1 MKSQLLKEKIMNCYI
16 GGEKIGSGCSIFI
29 IAEMSGNHNG
39 SLEQAIEI
47 VRAAKQ
53 TGANAIKLQTY
64 KPETITLK
72 TDNQDFKIPSESPW
86 AKEQSLY
93 DLYEKAYTPWEWH
106 KTLFEEAKNVDLI
119 IFSSPFDNTAVDFLE
134 ELDVPAYKI
143 ASPEITDIPLI
154 KYVAQ
159 KGKPILLSTG
169 MAHKEDIEL
178 AIETIRK
185 EGLEDII
192 LLKCTSSYPTL
203 HNDMNL
209 RAIPKFKEDFNC
221 LVGLS
226 DHSTDSIA
234 PVSATVLGA
243 SVIEKHIVISKED
256 KTVDSF
262 FSLDLEEFTNMVT
275 MVRSAEAALGTDT
288 YNLPDQV
295 NLKGRRSLYVAK
307 DIQKGSKI
315 TENNIAS
322 VRPSLGLHP
331 KHFDQVIGKIVNKN
345 LKKGDRL
352 KLEDLR

>member
-1 MKSQLLKEKIMNCYI
+1 MNCYI
-16 GGEKIGSGCSIFI
+16 GGEKIGLGCPIFI

-39 SLEQAIEI
+39 SLEQAIQI
-47 VRAAKQ
+47 VHAAKE

-64 KPETITLK
+64 RPDTITLK

-86 AKEQSLY
+86 AKEESLY

-106 KTLFEEAKNVDLI
+106 KVLFDEAKKVDLT
-119 IFSSPFDNTAVDFLE
+119 IFSSPFDKTAVDLLE
-134 ELDVPAYKI
+134 ELDAPAYKI

-169 MAHKEDIEL
+169 MGHKKDIEL
-178 AIETIRK
+178 AVETIRK

-192 LLKCTSSYPTL
+192 ILKCTSNYPTI
-203 HNDMNL
+203 HKDMNL
-209 RAIPKFKEDFNC
+209 KAIPRLKEDFNC

-243 SVIEKHIVISKED
+243 SVIEKHFVISKEE

-262 FSLDLEEFTNMVT
+262 FSLNIKEFTDMVT
-275 MVRSAEAALGTDT
+275 MVRNTEAALGTDT
-288 YNLPDQV
+288 YNLPDKV
-295 NLKGRRSLYVAK
+295 NLKGRRSLYIAK

-322 VRPSLGLHP
+322 VRPGFGLHP
-331 KHFDQVIGKIVNKN
+331 KYYDQVISKIVNKN

-352 KLEDLR
+352 KLEDLS

>member
-1 MKSQLLKEKIMNCYI
+1 MNCYI
-16 GGEKIGSGCSIFI
+16 GEKKIGLGCSVFI

-39 SLEQAIEI
+39 SLEQAIQI
-47 VRAAKQ
+47 IHAAKQ
-53 TGANAIKLQTY
+53 TGADAVKLQTY
-64 KPETITLK
+64 KPDTITLK

-86 AKEQSLY
+86 AKDEFLY

-106 KTLFEEAKNVDLI
+106 KTLFEEAKKVGLI
-119 IFSSPFDNTAVDFLE
+119 IFSSPFDKTAVDLLE
-134 ELDVPAYKI
+134 ELDAPAYKI

-159 KGKPILLSTG
+159 KGKPVILSTG
-169 MAHKEDIEL
+169 MAYKEDIEL
-178 AIETIRK
+178 AIETIRN

-209 RAIPKFKEDFNC
+209 RVIPRLKEDFNC

-226 DHSTDSIA
+226 DHSTDFIA

-243 SVIEKHIVISKED
+243 SLIEKHFVISKEE

-262 FSLDLEEFTNMVT
+262 FSLDLEEFTDMVT
-275 MVRSAEAALGTDT
+275 MVRNTEAAMGTDS
-288 YNLPDQV
+288 YNPPDQV
-295 NLKGRRSLYVAK
+295 NIKGRRSLYISK

-322 VRPSLGLHP
+322 VRPGLGLHP
-331 KHFDQVIGKIVNKN
+331 KYYDKVIGKIVNKN
-345 LKKGDRL
+345 LKKSDRL
-352 KLEDLR
+352 KLEDLS

>member
-1 MKSQLLKEKIMNCYI
+1 MNCFIRGGGI
-16 GGEKIGSGCSIFI
+16 GAGCPVFI

-39 SLEQAIEI
+39 SLEQAIQI
-47 VRAAKQ
+47 IHAAKQ
-53 TGANAIKLQTY
+53 AGANAIKLQTY
-64 KPETITLK
+64 KPNTITLK
-72 TDNQDFKIPSESPW
+72 TDNKDFKIPSESPW
-86 AKEQSLY
+86 AKEQFLY

-106 KTLFEEAKNVDLI
+106 KSLFHEAKKLDLI
-119 IFSSPFDNTAVDFLE
+119 IFSSPFDKTAVDFLE
-134 ELDVPAYKI
+134 ELDTPAYKI

-169 MAHKEDIEL
+169 MAHKEDIKL
-178 AIETIRK
+178 AVETIRE
-185 EGLEDII
+185 EGLEDIVI
-192 LLKCTSSYPTL
+192 LKCTSNYPTS

-209 RAIPKFKEDFNC
+209 KAIPRFKEDFNC

-234 PVSATVLGA
+234 PVTATVLGA

-262 FSLDLEEFTNMVT
+262 FSLDIEEFADMVNMVRNT
-275 MVRSAEAALGTDT
+275 EKALGAAT
-288 YNLPDQV
+288 YNLPEQV
-295 NLKGRRSLYVAK
+295 NLRGRRSLYIAR

-322 VRPSLGLHP
+322 VRPSFGLHP
-331 KHFDQVIGKIVNKN
+331 KHFDKVIGKIVNKN
-345 LKKGDRL
+345 LKKGERL
-352 KLEDLR
+352 KLKDLK

>member
-1 MKSQLLKEKIMNCYI
+1 MNCYI
-16 GGEKIGSGCSIFI
+16 GNEKIGSGCSVFI

-39 SLEQAIEI
+39 SLEQAIQI
-47 VRAAKQ
+47 IHATKQ

-64 KPETITLK
+64 KPDTITLN

-86 AKEQSLY
+86 ANEQFLY

-106 KTLFEEAKNVDLI
+106 KTLFEEAKKVGLI
-119 IFSSPFDNTAVDFLE
+119 IFSSPFDKTAVDLLE
-134 ELDVPAYKI
+134 ELDAPAYKI

-159 KGKPILLSTG
+159 KGKPIVLSTG

-178 AIETIRK
+178 AIDTIRE

-192 LLKCTSSYPTL
+192 LLKCTTSYPTL

-209 RAIPKFKEDFNC
+209 RAIPKLKEDFNC

-226 DHSTDSIA
+226 DHSTDSVA

-243 SVIEKHIVISKED
+243 SVIEKHIVISNKE

-262 FSLDLEEFTNMVT
+262 FSLNVEEFTDMVT
-275 MVRSAEAALGTDT
+275 MVRNTEAALGTNT
-288 YNLPDQV
+288 YDLPNQV
-295 NLKGRRSLYVAK
+295 NLNGRRSLYIAE

-315 TENNIAS
+315 SENNIAS
-322 VRPSLGLHP
+322 VRPGFGLHP
-331 KHFDQVIGKIVNKN
+331 KYYDQVLGKTVNQN
-345 LKKGDRL
+345 LKRGDRL
-352 KLEDLR
+352 RLEDLS

>member
-1 MKSQLLKEKIMNCYI
+1 MNCYI
-16 GGEKIGSGCSIFI
+16 GSEKIGLGCPVFI

-39 SLEQAIEI
+39 SLKHAIEI
-47 VRAAKQ
+47 IHAAKK

-64 KPETITLK
+64 KPDTITLK
-72 TDNQDFKIPSESPW
+72 TDNKDFKIPPESPW
-86 AKEQSLY
+86 AKEQFLF

-106 KTLFEEAKNVDLI
+106 KALYEEAKNVGLI
-119 IFSSPFDNTAVDFLE
+119 IFSSPFDKTAVDLLE
-134 ELDVPAYKI
+134 ELNAPAYKI

-159 KGKPILLSTG
+159 KGKPIILSTG

-178 AIETIRK
+178 AIDTIRK

-192 LLKCTSSYPTL
+192 LLKCTSSYPTV
-203 HNDMNL
+203 HKDMNL
-209 RAIPKFKEDFNC
+209 RAIPKLKEDFNC

-226 DHSTDSIA
+226 DHSTDAIA
-234 PVSATVLGA
+234 PVSATILGA
-243 SVIEKHIVISKED
+243 SVIEKHIVISKEE

-262 FSLDLEEFTNMVT
+262 FSLDLDEFTDMVT
-275 MVRSAEAALGTDT
+275 MVRNAESALGTDT

-295 NLKGRRSLYVAK
+295 NLKGRRSLYISE

-322 VRPSLGLHP
+322 VRPGLGLHP
-331 KHFDQVIGKIVNKN
+331 KYYDQVIGKTVNQN

-352 KLEDLR
+352 KLEVLK

>member
-1 MKSQLLKEKIMNCYI
+1 MNCYI
-16 GGEKIGSGCSIFI
+16 GEQKIGSGCSVFI

-39 SLEQAIEI
+39 SLEQAIQI
-47 VRAAKQ
+47 IHAAKQ

-64 KPETITLK
+64 KPDTITLK

-86 AKEQSLY
+86 AKDEFLY

-106 KTLFEEAKNVDLI
+106 KTLFEEAKKVGLI
-119 IFSSPFDNTAVDFLE
+119 MFSSPFDKTAVDLLE
-134 ELDVPAYKI
+134 GLDAPVYKI

-159 KGKPILLSTG
+159 KGKPIILSTG

-178 AIETIRK
+178 AVETIHK

-192 LLKCTSSYPTL
+192 LLKCISSYPTL

-209 RAIPKFKEDFNC
+209 RAIPKLKEDFNC

-226 DHSTDSIA
+226 DHSTDTIA
-234 PVSATVLGA
+234 PVSATALGV
-243 SVIEKHIVISKED
+243 SVIEKHFVISKEE

-262 FSLDLEEFTNMVT
+262 FSLDLEEFTDMVT
-275 MVRSAEAALGTDT
+275 MVRNAEAALGSES

-295 NLKGRRSLYVAK
+295 NLKARRSLYIAK

-315 TENNIAS
+315 TEHNIVS
-322 VRPSLGLHP
+322 VRPGFGLHP
-331 KHFDQVIGKIVNKN
+331 KLYDQVIGKIVNKN
-345 LKKGDRL
+345 LKKSDRL
-352 KLEDLR
+352 KLEDLS

>member
-1 MKSQLLKEKIMNCYI
+1 MNCCI
-16 GGEKIGSGCSIFI
+16 GEKKIGSGCSVFI

-39 SLEQAIEI
+39 SLEQAIQI
-47 VRAAKQ
+47 IHAAKQ
-53 TGANAIKLQTY
+53 TGADAVKLQTY
-64 KPETITLK
+64 KPDTITLK
-72 TDNQDFKIPSESPW
+72 TDNQDFKIPSESQW
-86 AKEQSLY
+86 AKDEFLY

-106 KTLFEEAKNVDLI
+106 KTLFEEAKKVGLI
-119 IFSSPFDNTAVDFLE
+119 IFSSPFDKTAVDLLE
-134 ELDVPAYKI
+134 ELDAPAYKI

-159 KGKPILLSTG
+159 KGKPIILSTG
-169 MAHKEDIEL
+169 MANKEDIEL

-203 HNDMNL
+203 HKDMNL
-209 RAIPKFKEDFNC
+209 RAIPKLKGDFNC

-226 DHSTDSIA
+226 DHSTDFIA

-243 SVIEKHIVISKED
+243 SVIEKHFVISKEK

-262 FSLDLEEFTNMVT
+262 FSLDLEEFTDMVT
-275 MVRSAEAALGTDT
+275 MVRNTEVAMGIDS

-295 NLKGRRSLYVAK
+295 NLKGRRSLYISK

-322 VRPSLGLHP
+322 VRPGLGLHP
-331 KHFDQVIGKIVNKN
+331 KHYDKVIGKIVNKN
-345 LKKGDRL
+345 LKKSDRL
-352 KLEDLR
+352 KLEDLS

>member
-1 MKSQLLKEKIMNCYI
+1 MNCYI
-16 GGEKIGSGCSIFI
+16 GNEKIGSGCSVFI

-39 SLEQAIEI
+39 SLEQAIQI
-47 VRAAKQ
+47 IHAIKK
-53 TGANAIKLQTY
+53 TGANAVKLQTY
-64 KPETITLK
+64 KPDTITLS

-86 AKEQSLY
+86 ANEQFLY

-106 KTLFEEAKNVDLI
+106 KTLFEEAKKVGLI
-119 IFSSPFDNTAVDFLE
+119 IFSSPFDKTAVDFLE
-134 ELDVPAYKI
+134 GLDAPAYKI
-143 ASPEITDIPLI
+143 ASPEITDVPLI

-159 KGKPILLSTG
+159 KGKPIVLSTG
-169 MAHKEDIEL
+169 MAHKEDIKL
-178 AIETIRK
+178 AIDTIRE

-209 RAIPKFKEDFNC
+209 KAIPKLKEDFNC

-226 DHSTDSIA
+226 DHSTDTVA

-243 SVIEKHIVISKED
+243 SVIEKHIVISNKE

-262 FSLDLEEFTNMVT
+262 FSLNVEEFTDMVK
-275 MVRSAEAALGTDT
+275 MVRNTEAALGKDT
-288 YNLPDQV
+288 YDLPNQV
-295 NLKGRRSLYVAK
+295 NLNGRRSLYISE

-322 VRPSLGLHP
+322 VRPGFGLHP
-331 KHFDQVIGKIVNKN
+331 KYYDQVLGKKVNQN
-345 LKKGDRL
+345 LKRGDRL
-352 KLEDLR
+352 RLEVLS

>member
-1 MKSQLLKEKIMNCYI
+1 MNCYI
-16 GGEKIGSGCSIFI
+16 GNEKIGSGCSVFI

-39 SLEQAIEI
+39 SLEQAIQI
-47 VRAAKQ
+47 IHAIKQ

-64 KPETITLK
+64 KPDTITLN

-86 AKEQSLY
+86 AKEQFLY

-106 KTLFEEAKNVDLI
+106 KTLYEEAKKVGLT
-119 IFSSPFDNTAVDFLE
+119 IFSSPFDKTAVDFLE
-134 ELDVPAYKI
+134 ELDTPAYKI

-154 KYVAQ
+154 KHVAQ
-159 KGKPILLSTG
+159 KGKPIILSTG

-178 AIETIRK
+178 AIGTIRE
-185 EGLEDII
+185 EGLEDIV

-209 RAIPKFKEDFNC
+209 KTIPKLKKDFNC

-226 DHSTDSIA
+226 DHSTDSVA

-243 SVIEKHIVISKED
+243 SVIEKHIVISNEE

-262 FSLDLEEFTNMVT
+262 FSLNVEEFTDMVT

-288 YNLPDQV
+288 YDLPNQV
-295 NLKGRRSLYVAK
+295 NLNGRRSLYISE

-315 TENNIAS
+315 TENNISS
-322 VRPSLGLHP
+322 VRPGYGLHP
-331 KHFDQVIGKIVNKN
+331 KHYDQVIGKTVNQN

-352 KLEDLR
+352 KFEVLS

>member
-1 MKSQLLKEKIMNCYI
+1 MNCYI
-16 GGEKIGSGCSIFI
+16 GNEKIGSGCSVFI

-39 SLEQAIEI
+39 SLEQAVQII
-47 VRAAKQ
+47 HATKQ

-64 KPETITLK
+64 KPDTITLN

-86 AKEQSLY
+86 AKEQFLY

-106 KTLFEEAKNVDLI
+106 KTLYEEAKKVGLI
-119 IFSSPFDNTAVDFLE
+119 IFSSPFDKTAVDLLE
-134 ELDVPAYKI
+134 ELDAPAYKI

-159 KGKPILLSTG
+159 KGKPIVLSTG

-178 AIETIRK
+178 AIDTIRE

-209 RAIPKFKEDFNC
+209 RAIPKLKEDFNC

-226 DHSTDSIA
+226 DHSTDSVA

-243 SVIEKHIVISKED
+243 SVIEKHIVISNKE

-262 FSLDLEEFTNMVT
+262 FSLNVEEFTDMVT
-275 MVRSAEAALGTDT
+275 MVRNTEAALGTDT
-288 YNLPDQV
+288 YDLPNQV
-295 NLKGRRSLYVAK
+295 NLNGRRSLYIAE

-322 VRPSLGLHP
+322 VRPGFGLHP
-331 KHFDQVIGKIVNKN
+331 KYYDQVLGKTVNQN
-345 LKKGDRL
+345 LKRGDRL
-352 KLEDLR
+352 RLEDLS

>member
-1 MKSQLLKEKIMNCYI
+1 MNCYI
-16 GGEKIGSGCSIFI
+16 GSKKIGPGCPVFI

-39 SLEQAIEI
+39 SLEHAIQI
-47 VRAAKQ
+47 IHAAKK

-64 KPETITLK
+64 KPDTITLK
-72 TDNQDFKIPSESPW
+72 TDNKDFKIPSESPW
-86 AKEQSLY
+86 AEEQFLF

-106 KTLFEEAKNVDLI
+106 KALYEEAEKVGLI
-119 IFSSPFDNTAVDFLE
+119 IFSSPFDKTAVDLLE
-134 ELDVPAYKI
+134 DLNAPAYKI

-159 KGKPILLSTG
+159 KGKPIILSTG

-192 LLKCTSSYPTL
+192 LLKCTSSYPTA
-203 HNDMNL
+203 HKDMNL
-209 RAIPKFKEDFNC
+209 RAIPKLKEDFNC

-226 DHSTDSIA
+226 DHSTDAIA
-234 PVSATVLGA
+234 PVSATILGA
-243 SVIEKHIVISKED
+243 SVIEKHFVISKEE

-262 FSLDLEEFTNMVT
+262 FSLDLEEFTDMVT
-275 MVRSAEAALGTDT
+275 MVRNAEAALGTDT
-288 YNLPDQV
+288 YNLPNQV
-295 NLKGRRSLYVAK
+295 NLKGRRSLYISK
-307 DIQKGSKI
+307 DITKGSKI

-322 VRPSLGLHP
+322 VRPGLGLHP
-331 KHFDQVIGKIVNKN
+331 KYYDQVIGKTVNQN

-352 KLEDLR
+352 KLELLK

>member
-1 MKSQLLKEKIMNCYI
+1 MNCYI
-16 GGEKIGSGCSIFI
+16 GGKKIGLGCSTFI

-39 SLEQAIEI
+39 SLEQAIQI
-47 VRAAKQ
+47 VHAVKQ

-64 KPETITLK
+64 RPDTITLK

-86 AKEQSLY
+86 AKEESLY

-106 KTLFEEAKNVDLI
+106 KILFEEAKKVDLI
-119 IFSSPFDNTAVDFLE
+119 IFSSPFDKTAVDLLE
-134 ELDVPAYKI
+134 ELDAPAYKI

-169 MAHKEDIEL
+169 MGQKEDIEL
-178 AIETIRK
+178 AVETIRK

-192 LLKCTSSYPTL
+192 ILKCTSNYPTI
-203 HNDMNL
+203 HKDMNL
-209 RAIPKFKEDFNC
+209 KAIPRLKEDFNC

-226 DHSTDSIA
+226 DHSTDYIA

-243 SVIEKHIVISKED
+243 SVIEKHFVISKEE

-262 FSLDLEEFTNMVT
+262 FSLNIKEFTDMVT
-275 MVRSAEAALGTDT
+275 MVRNTEAALGTDT
-288 YNLPDQV
+288 YNLPDKI
-295 NLKGRRSLYVAK
+295 NLKGRRSLYIAK

-322 VRPSLGLHP
+322 VRPGFGLHP
-331 KHFDQVIGKIVNKN
+331 KYYDQVISKIVNKN

-352 KLEDLR
+352 KLEDLS

>member
-1 MKSQLLKEKIMNCYI
+1 MNCFI
-16 GGEKIGSGCSIFI
+16 RGEKIGSGCPVFI

-39 SLEQAIEI
+39 SLEQAIQI
-47 VRAAKQ
+47 IHAAKK
-53 TGANAIKLQTY
+53 TGVDAIKLQTY
-64 KPETITLK
+64 KPNTITLK

-86 AKEQSLY
+86 VEEQFFY
-93 DLYEKAYTPWEWH
+93 DLYEKAHTPWEWH
-106 KTLFEEAKNVDLI
+106 KTLYEEAKKVDLI
-119 IFSSPFDNTAVDFLE
+119 IFSSPFDKTAVDFLE
-134 ELDVPAYKI
+134 ELDSPAYKI

-178 AIETIRK
+178 AIDTIRK

-192 LLKCTSSYPTL
+192 ILKCTSSYPTL

-209 RAIPKFKEDFNC
+209 RVIPKLKKDFNC

-243 SVIEKHIVISKED
+243 SVIEKHIVISKEE

-262 FSLDLEEFTNMVT
+262 FSLDLKEFTDMVT
-275 MVRSAEAALGTDT
+275 NVRNTEEALGKST

-295 NLKGRRSLYVAK
+295 NLKGRRSLYISK
-307 DIQKGSKI
+307 DVQQGSKI

-322 VRPSLGLHP
+322 VRPGFGLHP
-331 KHFDQVIGKIVNKN
+331 KHYDQVIGKIVNKN

-352 KLEDLR
+352 KLEDLS

>member
-1 MKSQLLKEKIMNCYI
+1 MPHARR
-16 GGEKIGSGCSIFI
+16 G
-29 IAEMSGNHNG
+29 AE
-39 SLEQAIEI
+39 A
-47 VRAAKQ
+47 
-53 TGANAIKLQTY
+53 GADAVKLQTY

-178 AIETIRK
+178 AVETIRK

-192 LLKCTSSYPTL
+192 ILKCTSNYPTI

-209 RAIPKFKEDFNC
+209 KAIPRLKEDFNC

-226 DHSTDSIA
+226 DHSIDSIA
-234 PVSATVLGA
+234 PVSAT
-243 SVIEKHIVISKED
+243 E
-256 KTVDSF
+256 
-262 FSLDLEEFTNMVT
+262 
-275 MVRSAEAALGTDT
+275 
-288 YNLPDQV
+288 
-295 NLKGRRSLYVAK
+295 
-307 DIQKGSKI
+307 
-315 TENNIAS
+315 
-322 VRPSLGLHP
+322 
-331 KHFDQVIGKIVNKN
+331 
-345 LKKGDRL
+345 
-352 KLEDLR
+352 

>member
-1 MKSQLLKEKIMNCYI
+1 MNCYI
-16 GGEKIGSGCSIFI
+16 GGDKIGSGCSVFI

-39 SLEQAIEI
+39 SLEQAIKI
-47 VRAAKQ
+47 IHAAKQ
-53 TGANAIKLQTY
+53 TGANAVKLQTY
-64 KPETITLK
+64 MPHTITLK
-72 TDNQDFKIPSESPW
+72 TDNQDFVIPSESPW
-86 AKEQSLY
+86 AKEQFLY

-106 KTLFEEAKNVDLI
+106 KTLFEEAKKLDLI
-119 IFSSPFDNTAVDFLE
+119 IFSSPFDNTAVDLLE
-134 ELDVPAYKI
+134 ELDAPAYKI

-159 KGKPILLSTG
+159 KGKPILISTG

-192 LLKCTSSYPTL
+192 LLKCTSSYPTR

-209 RAIPKFKEDFNC
+209 RAIPTLKKDFNC

-226 DHSTDSIA
+226 DHSTDFIA

-262 FSLDLEEFTNMVT
+262 FSLDLEEFTDMVK
-275 MVRSAEAALGTDT
+275 MVRTTEAALGVDT
-288 YNLPDQV
+288 YDLPDQV
-295 NLKGRRSLYVAK
+295 NLNGRRSLYVSR
-307 DIQKGSKI
+307 DIPKGSKV
-315 TENNIAS
+315 TNNNIAS
-322 VRPSLGLHP
+322 VRPGLGLHP
-331 KHFDQVIGKIVNKN
+331 KNYDQVIGKIVNKA
-345 LKKGDRL
+345 LKKGSRL
-352 KLEDLR
+352 KLEDLS